1 MPHLETGKEKSEYGK
16 SLTALHISVM
26 LFGLSAVLGRFVD
39 VPAVLVAAGRV
50 VFSSLLLLVIL
61 LVKRAPLKLATGKD
75 YAVALLAGAVL
86 AVHWTTFFQS
96 IQSASVAIGTIT
108 FSTFPLFLTFLE
120 PLVFHE
126 KLQLRDLL
134 SAAVLLVGV
143 IITVP
148 EFSMENEMTIGMIW
162 GMVSSLSYAVL
173 SLFNRHLAAKYE
185 AKTICLYEQGTA
197 AVVLLPAWFLVAA
210 EWSVSNVLGVAAIG
224 LICTAFAHSL
234 YVSAQKKVKAQTAG
248 IVSGMETVYGIA
260 YALLLLGE
268 VPTVREIVGGAL
280 ILGTAL
286 FSSYSPKDKKTES

>member
-126 KLQLRDLL
+126 KLRLRDLI

-173 SLFNRHLAAKYE
+173 SLFNRHLCRKIE
-185 AKTICLYEQGTA
+185 AKIDLPVRAGNGRRGTA
-197 AVVLLPAWFLVAA
+197 ACVVFGSGRMVRFKRSRRCRHRFDLHGIRSFFVCISTEKSKSANSRNRFRHGNGLRHRLCAA
-210 EWSVSNVLGVAAIG
+210 SFG
-224 LICTAFAHSL
+224 
-234 YVSAQKKVKAQTAG
+234 
-248 IVSGMETVYGIA
+248 
-260 YALLLLGE
+260 
-268 VPTVREIVGGAL
+268 R
-280 ILGTAL
+280 
-286 FSSYSPKDKKTES
+286 SPDCS